1 MNTDIKLK
9 QLQFYLEKAVEICKE
24 LNIGKTLFAFD
35 DLILLDDRAMQKV
48 LNKVDKV
55 ELEKSMKT
63 ASEELCEKIYSNMSS
78 REVVMT
84 KEDIEWMGPVRKVD
98 VIAAQTSIVG
108 TVEEL
113 EDSGEIVILRADADD
128 VIG

>member
-24 LNIGKTLFAFD
+24 LNIGKTIFTFN

-48 LNKVDKV
+48 LNRVDKV
-55 ELEKSMKT
+55 ELEKAMKG
-63 ASEELCEKIYSNMSS
+63 ASEGLCEKIYSNMSS

-98 VIAAQTSIVG
+98 VIAAQTSIAG
-108 TVEEL
+108 IVEEM
-113 EDSGEIVILRADADD
+113 EDSGEIVILKTDSDD

>member
-55 ELEKSMKT
+55 ELEKSMKA

-108 TVEEL
+108 IVEEL